1 MGEWFSHTVKKM
13 TVSNLNFNK
22 GDTMRVT
29 KNPKEYKLFTDRE
42 KDIPDGNLGLI
53 TEYNTAMIKLYFET
67 LKRGGFM
74 TSPENM
80 AKVFLHIRTLTDKN
94 FNQLVSEMKTFI
106 PQKKEKQP
114 KTKKSNGV
122 VFMVDGKPHIVDTAT
137 GIAKPI
143 TVEKEVSSK

>member
-1 MGEWFSHTVKKM
+1 MK
-13 TVSNLNFNK
+13 
-22 GDTMRVT
+22 VT

-42 KDIPDGNLGLI
+42 KDIPDGNVGLV
-53 TEYNTAMIKLYFET
+53 TEYSTPMIKLFFET

-74 TSPENM
+74 ASPENM
-80 AKVFLHIRTLTDKN
+80 VKVFLHIRTITDKN

>member
-67 LKRGGFM
+67 LK
-74 TSPENM
+74 
-80 AKVFLHIRTLTDKN
+80 L
-94 FNQLVSEMKTFI
+94 
-106 PQKKEKQP
+106 
-114 KTKKSNGV
+114 
-122 VFMVDGKPHIVDTAT
+122 
-137 GIAKPI
+137 
-143 TVEKEVSSK
+143 

>member
-1 MGEWFSHTVKKM
+1 MK
-13 TVSNLNFNK
+13 
-22 GDTMRVT
+22 VT

-42 KDIPDGNLGLI
+42 KDIPDGNLGLV
-53 TEYNTAMIKLYFET
+53 TEYSTPMIKLFFET

-74 TSPENM
+74 ASPENM
-80 AKVFLHIRTLTDKN
+80 VKVFLHIRTITDKN

-106 PQKKEKQP
+106 PEKKEKQP

-122 VFMVDGKPHIVDTAT
+122 VFMVDGKTHIVDTAT

>member
-1 MGEWFSHTVKKM
+1 MK
-13 TVSNLNFNK
+13 
-22 GDTMRVT
+22 VT

-42 KDIPDGNLGLI
+42 KDIPDGNLGLV
-53 TEYNTAMIKLYFET
+53 TEYSTPMIKLFFET

-74 TSPENM
+74 ASPENM
-80 AKVFLHIRTLTDKN
+80 VKVFLHIRTITDKN

-122 VFMVDGKPHIVDTAT
+122 VFMVDGKPLIVDTTT

-143 TVEKEVSSK
+143 TVEKQKASN

>member
-1 MGEWFSHTVKKM
+1 MK
-13 TVSNLNFNK
+13 
-22 GDTMRVT
+22 VT

-42 KDIPDGNLGLI
+42 KDIPDGNLGLV
-53 TEYNTAMIKLYFET
+53 TEYSTPMIKLFFET

-74 TSPENM
+74 ASPENM
-80 AKVFLHIRTLTDKN
+80 VKVFLHIRTITDKN

-122 VFMVDGKPHIVDTAT
+122 VFMGDGKPHIVDTTT

-143 TVEKEVSSK
+143 TVEKQKASN

>member
-1 MGEWFSHTVKKM
+1 
-13 TVSNLNFNK
+13 
-22 GDTMRVT
+22 MRVT

-74 TSPENM
+74 ASPENM
-80 AKVFLHIRTLTDKN
+80 VKVFLHIRTITDKN

-106 PQKKEKQP
+106 PEKKEKQP

>member
-1 MGEWFSHTVKKM
+1 
-13 TVSNLNFNK
+13 
-22 GDTMRVT
+22 MRVT

-74 TSPENM
+74 ASPENM